1 METEVNVPE
10 PLVIERPEHTE
21 IWCRREEIPVVGAA
35 LRALTGQPAELI
47 SVDIDTSIFTVT
59 GIDLHQGCELLR
71 LVRGGWPPEEI
82 NRSVL
87 SFRVSLARQLESRE
101 PRLSL

>member
-1 METEVNVPE
+1 MNVPE
-10 PLVIERPEHTE
+10 PIVIERPEHTE
-21 IWCRREEIPVVGAA
+21 IWCRPDEMLVMGAA
-35 LRALTGQPAELI
+35 LRALTGHPVTPI
-47 SVDIDTSIFTVT
+47 SMDRDIIFTVT
-59 GIDLHQGCELLR
+59 GIDLQQGCELLR